1 MKLLSLEKILTVAAV
16 TLLFLVVGSITY
28 DQFGKSDVTVTV
40 NLDDSQDPFSIIP
53 RLNAPGEIKSVKE
66 IDRAK
71 NEFEIV
77 YRTSKTK
84 PNILRLLLGY
94 RDVEDAKVH

>member
-16 TLLFLVVGSITY
+16 ALLMLVMGSIAY
-28 DQFGKSDVTVTV
+28 DQLGKSDVTVTV
-40 NLDDSQDPFSIIP
+40 NLTDSQDPFSVIP
-53 RLNAPGEIKSVKE
+53 KMNAPGEIKSVKE

-71 NEFEIV
+71 NTFEIV

-94 RDVEDAKVH
+94 RDVEDAEVH